1 MAEKSEYQLRISKAI
16 EELSIT
22 GRQFCLQ
29 CGLSDNFLSSPQK
42 DITTRQI
49 VPILK
54 LFPQINPYYILLG
67 EGTPLIDEKY
77 VNEGMI
83 GRYILQSFSELQVEV
98 RQLVQENTILKAKLE
113 RNESGETSKKK
124 RLPKRKRIELSEN
137 KQDRSDDKPSN
148 D

>member
-29 CGLSDNFLSSPQK
+29 CGLSDKFLSSPQK
-42 DITTRQI
+42 DITTKQL

-67 EGTPLIDEKY
+67 EGTPLIDEKF

-83 GRYILQSFSELQVEV
+83 GRYLLQSYSELQIEV
-98 RQLVQENTILKAKLE
+98 RQLIQENTILKAKLE
-113 RNESGETSKKK
+113 RLTTPDGEKKK

-137 KQDRSDDKPSN
+137 KQGKSDDKPSN

>member
-137 KQDRSDDKPSN
+137 KQDKSDDKPSN
-148 D
+148 N

>member
-16 EELSIT
+16 EDLSIT

-29 CGLSDNFLSSPQK
+29 CGLNDNFLSSPQK
-42 DITTRQI
+42 DITTKQL

-83 GRYILQSFSELQVEV
+83 GRYLLQSYSELQIEA
-98 RQLVQENTILKAKLE
+98 RQLIQENTILKAKLE
-113 RNESGETSKKK
+113 RLTTPDSEKKK
-124 RLPKRKRIELSEN
+124 RLPKRKRIELPEN
-137 KQDRSDDKPSN
+137 KQGKSVDKPS
-148 D
+148 DD

>member
-29 CGLSDNFLSSPQK
+29 CGLNDNFLSSPQK
-42 DITTRQI
+42 DITTKQL

-83 GRYILQSFSELQVEV
+83 GRYLLQSYSELQIEA
-98 RQLVQENTILKAKLE
+98 RQLIQENTILKAKLE
-113 RNESGETSKKK
+113 RLTTPDGEKKK
-124 RLPKRKRIELSEN
+124 RLPKRKRIELPEN
-137 KQDRSDDKPSN
+137 KQCKSVDKPS
-148 D
+148 DD

>member
-16 EELSIT
+16 EDLSIT

-29 CGLSDNFLSSPQK
+29 CGLNDNFLSSPQK
-42 DITTRQI
+42 DITTKQL

-54 LFPQINPYYILLG
+54 PFPQINPYYILLG

-83 GRYILQSFSELQVEV
+83 GRYLLQSYSELQIEA
-98 RQLVQENTILKAKLE
+98 RQLIQENTILKAKLE
-113 RNESGETSKKK
+113 RLTTPDGEKKK
-124 RLPKRKRIELSEN
+124 RLPKRKRIELPEN
-137 KQDRSDDKPSN
+137 KQGKSVDKPS
-148 D
+148 DD

>member
-16 EELSIT
+16 EDLSIT

-29 CGLSDNFLSSPQK
+29 CGLNDNFLSSPQK
-42 DITTRQI
+42 DITTKQL

-83 GRYILQSFSELQVEV
+83 GRYLLQSYSELQIEA
-98 RQLVQENTILKAKLE
+98 RQLIQENTILKAKLE
-113 RNESGETSKKK
+113 RLTTPDGEKKK
-124 RLPKRKRIELSEN
+124 RLPKRKRIELPEN
-137 KQDRSDDKPSN
+137 KQCKSVDKPS
-148 D
+148 DD

>member
-54 LFPQINPYYILLG
+54 LFPQINPYYILL
-67 EGTPLIDEKY
+67 
-77 VNEGMI
+77 GMI

-148 D
+148 N

>member
-16 EELSIT
+16 EKLSIT

-137 KQDRSDDKPSN
+137 KQDKSDDKPSN
-148 D
+148 N

>member
-67 EGTPLIDEKY
+67 EGTPLIDEKF

-137 KQDRSDDKPSN
+137 KQDKSDDKPSSN
-148 D
+148 

>member
-16 EELSIT
+16 EDLSIT
-22 GRQFCLQ
+22 GRQFCQQ

>member
-113 RNESGETSKKK
+113 RNESGGTSKKK

-137 KQDRSDDKPSN
+137 KQDKSDDKPSN

>member
-16 EELSIT
+16 EDLSIT

-29 CGLSDNFLSSPQK
+29 CGLNDNFLSSPQK
-42 DITTRQI
+42 DITTKQL

-83 GRYILQSFSELQVEV
+83 GRYLLQSYSELQIEA
-98 RQLVQENTILKAKLE
+98 RQLIQENTILKAKLE
-113 RNESGETSKKK
+113 RLTTPDGEKKK
-124 RLPKRKRIELSEN
+124 RLPKRKRIELPEN
-137 KQDRSDDKPSN
+137 KQGKSVDKPSE

>member
-29 CGLSDNFLSSPQK
+29 CGLNDNFLSSPQK
-42 DITTRQI
+42 DITTKQL

-83 GRYILQSFSELQVEV
+83 GRYLLQSYSELQIEA
-98 RQLVQENTILKAKLE
+98 RQLIQENTILKAKLE
-113 RNESGETSKKK
+113 RLTTPDGEKKK
-124 RLPKRKRIELSEN
+124 RLPKRKRIELPEN
-137 KQDRSDDKPSN
+137 KQGKSVDKPS
-148 D
+148 DD

>member
-16 EELSIT
+16 EDLSIT

-29 CGLSDNFLSSPQK
+29 CGLNDNFLSSPQK
-42 DITTRQI
+42 DITTKQL

-83 GRYILQSFSELQVEV
+83 GRYLLQSYSELQIDA
-98 RQLVQENTILKAKLE
+98 RQLIQENTILKAKLE
-113 RNESGETSKKK
+113 RLTTPDGEKKK
-124 RLPKRKRIELSEN
+124 RLPKRKRIELPEN
-137 KQDRSDDKPSN
+137 KQGKSVDKPS
-148 D
+148 DD

>member
-124 RLPKRKRIELSEN
+124 RLPKRKRIELPEN
-137 KQDRSDDKPSN
+137 KQDKSDDKPSN
-148 D
+148 N

>member
-16 EELSIT
+16 DELSIT

>member
-113 RNESGETSKKK
+113 RNESGATSKKK

-137 KQDRSDDKPSN
+137 NQDKSDDKPSN

>member
-67 EGTPLIDEKY
+67 EGTPLIDEKF

-124 RLPKRKRIELSEN
+124 RLPKRKRIELPEN
-137 KQDRSDDKPSN
+137 KQGKSGDKPSN

>member
-16 EELSIT
+16 EDLSIT

-29 CGLSDNFLSSPQK
+29 CGLNNNFLSSPQK
-42 DITTRQI
+42 DITTKQL

-83 GRYILQSFSELQVEV
+83 GRYLLQSYSELQIEA
-98 RQLVQENTILKAKLE
+98 RQLIQENTILKAKLE
-113 RNESGETSKKK
+113 RLTTPDGEKKK
-124 RLPKRKRIELSEN
+124 RLPKRKRIELPEN
-137 KQDRSDDKPSN
+137 KQGKSVDKPSE

>member
-137 KQDRSDDKPSN
+137 KQDKSDEKPSN

>member
-16 EELSIT
+16 ENLSIT

-29 CGLSDNFLSSPQK
+29 CGLNDNFLSSPQK
-42 DITTRQI
+42 DITTKQL

-83 GRYILQSFSELQVEV
+83 GRYLLQSYSELQIEA
-98 RQLVQENTILKAKLE
+98 RQLIQENTILKAKLE
-113 RNESGETSKKK
+113 RLTTPDGEKKK
-124 RLPKRKRIELSEN
+124 RLPKRKRIELPEN
-137 KQDRSDDKPSN
+137 KQGKSVDKPS
-148 D
+148 DD

>member
-49 VPILK
+49 VPILRV
-54 LFPQINPYYILLG
+54 FPQINPYYILLG

-137 KQDRSDDKPSN
+137 KQDKSDDKPSN
-148 D
+148 N

>member
-137 KQDRSDDKPSN
+137 KQDKSDDKPSN

>member
-16 EELSIT
+16 EDLSIT

-29 CGLSDNFLSSPQK
+29 CGLNDNFLSSPQK
-42 DITTRQI
+42 DITTKQL

-83 GRYILQSFSELQVEV
+83 GRYLLQSYSELQIEA
-98 RQLVQENTILKAKLE
+98 RQLIQENTILKAKLE
-113 RNESGETSKKK
+113 RLTTPDGEKKK
-124 RLPKRKRIELSEN
+124 RLPKRKRIELPEN
-137 KQDRSDDKPSN
+137 KQGKSVDKPS
-148 D
+148 DD

>member
-16 EELSIT
+16 EDLSIT

-29 CGLSDNFLSSPQK
+29 CGLNDNFLSSPQK
-42 DITTRQI
+42 DITTKQL

-54 LFPQINPYYILLG
+54 FFPQINPYYILLG

-83 GRYILQSFSELQVEV
+83 GRYLLQSYSELQIEA
-98 RQLVQENTILKAKLE
+98 RQLIQENTILKAKLE
-113 RNESGETSKKK
+113 RLTTPDGEKKK
-124 RLPKRKRIELSEN
+124 RLPKRKRIELPEN
-137 KQDRSDDKPSN
+137 KQGKSVDKPS
-148 D
+148 DD

>member
-16 EELSIT
+16 DELSTT

-67 EGTPLIDEKY
+67 EGTPLIDEKF

-83 GRYILQSFSELQVEV
+83 GRYLLQSYSELQIEV
-98 RQLVQENTILKAKLE
+98 RQLIQENTILKAKLE
-113 RNESGETSKKK
+113 RLTTPDGEKKK
-124 RLPKRKRIELSEN
+124 RLPKRKRIEQLEN
-137 KQDRSDDKPSN
+137 KQGKSVDKPS
-148 D
+148 DD

>member
-16 EELSIT
+16 EDLSIT

-29 CGLSDNFLSSPQK
+29 CGLNDHFLSSPQK
-42 DITTRQI
+42 DITTKQL

-83 GRYILQSFSELQVEV
+83 GRYLLQSYSELQIEA
-98 RQLVQENTILKAKLE
+98 RQLIQENTILKAKLE
-113 RNESGETSKKK
+113 RLTTPDGEKKK
-124 RLPKRKRIELSEN
+124 RLPKRKRIELPEN
-137 KQDRSDDKPSN
+137 KQGKSVDKPS
-148 D
+148 DD

>member
-67 EGTPLIDEKY
+67 EGTPLIDEKF

-137 KQDRSDDKPSN
+137 KQDKSDDKPSN
-148 D
+148 N